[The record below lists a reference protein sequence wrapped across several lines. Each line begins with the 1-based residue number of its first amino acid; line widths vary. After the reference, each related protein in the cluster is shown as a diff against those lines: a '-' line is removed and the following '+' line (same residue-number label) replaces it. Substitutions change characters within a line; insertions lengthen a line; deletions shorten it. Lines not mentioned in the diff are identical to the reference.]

1 MNFIEF
7 VFNDARPR
15 TTKKPLSPKF
25 DKWWDNFSG
34 HQQQE
39 QQPQNNQFNNN
50 QGQNVNQGSILPF
63 NGQAYGVPSNQGRY
77 SGPSSYEVRLGSRT
91 RNF

>member
-1 MNFIEF
+1 MM
-7 VFNDARPR
+7 RQ
-15 TTKKPLSPKF
+15 LLL
-25 DKWWDNFSG
+25 SG
-34 HQQQE
+34 HQQQQPE
-39 QQPQNNQFNNN
+39 QQQQPNQQNNQFNNN
-50 QGQNVNQGSILPF
+50 QGQNVNQVNSNLPF

>member
-1 MNFIEF
+1 MMRQLLF
-7 VFNDARPR
+7 
-15 TTKKPLSPKF
+15 T
-25 DKWWDNFSG
+25 G

-39 QQPQNNQFNNN
+39 HQQNNQFTN
-50 QGQNVNQGSILPF
+50 QGQIVNPVNTNLPF

>member
-1 MNFIEF
+1 MM
-7 VFNDARPR
+7 RQ
-15 TTKKPLSPKF
+15 LLL
-25 DKWWDNFSG
+25 SG

-39 QQPQNNQFNNN
+39 QQQPNQQNNKFNN
-50 QGQNVNQGSILPF
+50 QGQNFNQVNTLPF

>member
-1 MNFIEF
+1 MMWQLLI
-7 VFNDARPR
+7 
-15 TTKKPLSPKF
+15 T
-25 DKWWDNFSG
+25 G
-34 HQQQE
+34 HHQQQE
-39 QQPQNNQFNNN
+39 QPNQQNNQFNN
-50 QGQNVNQGSILPF
+50 QGQNVNQVNTHLPF

>member
-1 MNFIEF
+1 MM
-7 VFNDARPR
+7 RQ
-15 TTKKPLSPKF
+15 LLL
-25 DKWWDNFSG
+25 SG

-39 QQPQNNQFNNN
+39 QQPTNQFNN
-50 QGQNVNQGSILPF
+50 QGQNLNQVNTNLPF